1 MCVLAAEEEQLCGHI
16 LPVFSNTKIT
26 LTHDSQSKAADYE
39 VPENTNQSE
48 FEFPLFWQSFLI

>member
-1 MCVLAAEEEQLCGHI
+1 MAAAEEQLCGHI

-26 LTHDSQSKAADYE
+26 LIHNPRSKAADYE

-48 FEFPLFWQSFLI
+48 FEFPLFWQGFLI

>member
-1 MCVLAAEEEQLCGHI
+1 MMAAEEEQLCGHI

-48 FEFPLFWQSFLI
+48 FEFPLF